1 MRRFD
6 FDCIVWSVA
15 ITSQF
20 PIFVGA
26 AVLLA
31 ITPGPG
37 IFYVLARSLRGG
49 RREGVLSAAGTFL
62 GGLAHVAAAAFGL
75 SAILAASAIAFE
87 TVRYAGAAYLIYLGY
102 RVIRSRGEDMVGE
115 LAGDGGGRDT
125 FVRGVF
131 VQGVLTEVLN
141 PKTALFFLSFI
152 PQFVVVREGHVAA
165 QFLMLGAIS
174 VTLNTCADLVVACF
188 AGPLGSRMKESAR
201 FRSRQ
206 RAASGAA
213 MIGLGVYVATA
224 RGKA

>member
-1 MRRFD
+1 
-6 FDCIVWSVA
+6 VV
-15 ITSQF
+15 ITSRF
-20 PIFVGA
+20 PIFLGA
-26 AVLLA
+26 ALVLA

-87 TVRYAGAAYLIYLGY
+87 TVRYAGAAYLIYLGC
-102 RVIRSRGEDMVGE
+102 RMIRNRHEEMTDSEVE
-115 LAGDGGGRDT
+115 AGGGGNT
-125 FVRGVF
+125 F
-131 VQGVLTEVLN
+131 VQGVTTEVLN

-152 PQFVVVREGHVAA
+152 PQFVSVQQGHVVA
-165 QFLMLGAIS
+165 QFLVLGAIS

-188 AGPLGSRMKESAR
+188 AGPLGARMKRSAKLR
-201 FRSRQ
+201 GRQ
-206 RAASGAA
+206 RAASGVA

-224 RGKA
+224 RARS